1 VSEGNTLTI
10 SGTGA
15 LTIDET
21 AYKYA
26 GIGVSDQGNCGTV
39 TITGGV
45 INIQGGSN
53 AYGIGTAGSS
63 SARCGDITITGG
75 QVTVTAGNFSGDR
88 YYAIGGLYGYGSLT
102 LDWTNTTDYIILNN
116 GCYGLASFSLVD
128 GKELYIEAE
137 NGGNN
142 LIATWAR
149 IEKRDKGLTL
159 KPLTDQFNR
168 NIEVSSI
175 NDFPQK
181 YAYTGEAFD
190 VNYIV
195 KDVLGTTLT
204 KGTDYT
210 ETLSPATVQIWRR
223 IRSLPQSTIN
233 RRERSMVK

>member
-1 VSEGNTLTI
+1 MQPTTTNIKTKVLAALLTIAALAAGQTAWADNINISADATDLAMTDGNTYTVTATNVTITNRITVEGTVELVLGTGTTLHAPKGIQVSEGNTLTI

-142 LIATWAR
+142 LIAT
-149 IEKRDKGLTL
+149 
-159 KPLTDQFNR
+159 
-168 NIEVSSI
+168 
-175 NDFPQK
+175 
-181 YAYTGEAFD
+181 
-190 VNYIV
+190 
-195 KDVLGTTLT
+195 
-204 KGTDYT
+204 
-210 ETLSPATVQIWRR
+210 
-223 IRSLPQSTIN
+223 
-233 RRERSMVK
+233 